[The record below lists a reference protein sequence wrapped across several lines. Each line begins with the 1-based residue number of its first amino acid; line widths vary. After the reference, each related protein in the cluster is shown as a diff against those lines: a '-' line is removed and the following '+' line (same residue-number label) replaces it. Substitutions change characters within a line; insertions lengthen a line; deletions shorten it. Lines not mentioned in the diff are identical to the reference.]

1 MTRLTHWHWTCNQKQ
16 FINKF
21 HAIDENLKTGEPIK
35 FMPHRS
41 ITNTDFSANSEKTW
55 QQLCRERA
63 LNLRNSYDYI
73 KVWFSGG
80 IDSVRML
87 RSFIENNIYIDEI
100 VIIRSGIKAGD
111 YEILDTALPIIEKCK
126 NQLRKTKINIV
137 TPTLSDYKKIR
148 SNPYWM
154 EDFNQLDTWHFRLNN
169 WFECREYEKA
179 LDHASCANIIGKEK
193 PLIVYHNNEWWL
205 TWMDLNINASQLSK
219 DIKICFYEDD
229 VELVRCQAQMLKNY
243 IVQNFT
249 PEKYNSICFY
259 NKSLQKHRNLGC
271 GRIDKLKDQFIE
283 KSSGSDVEPITF
295 NNKTIYFSN
304 KKDKIAVNDCIKS
317 NPALI
322 ENWKNT
328 IDEYTS
334 DKGYNIW
341 FNNQSPECTTVG
353 VFSDFYSLERPIIQ
367 SMDQLFPDGFK
378 LT

>member
-126 NQLRKTKINIV
+126 NQFT
-137 TPTLSDYKKIR
+137 
-148 SNPYWM
+148 
-154 EDFNQLDTWHFRLNN
+154 FR
-169 WFECREYEKA
+169 
-179 LDHASCANIIGKEK
+179 
-193 PLIVYHNNEWWL
+193 
-205 TWMDLNINASQLSK
+205 
-219 DIKICFYEDD
+219 
-229 VELVRCQAQMLKNY
+229 
-243 IVQNFT
+243 
-249 PEKYNSICFY
+249 
-259 NKSLQKHRNLGC
+259 
-271 GRIDKLKDQFIE
+271 
-283 KSSGSDVEPITF
+283 
-295 NNKTIYFSN
+295 
-304 KKDKIAVNDCIKS
+304 
-317 NPALI
+317 
-322 ENWKNT
+322 
-328 IDEYTS
+328 
-334 DKGYNIW
+334 
-341 FNNQSPECTTVG
+341 
-353 VFSDFYSLERPIIQ
+353 
-367 SMDQLFPDGFK
+367 
-378 LT
+378 